1 MDAEYFKSVTILF
14 SDISDFTLLSM
25 SMAPA
30 DIVSVFNTIYI
41 AIDGKLDN
49 HEVYKMETI
58 SDSYMVASGLG
69 VSRVTSSSVIRTV
82 LFDPSAVSVL
92 CFSVLCVSV
101 LCVFRYC
108 VFRYCVFRYCVF
120 LYCVCFGIV
129 CFGIVR
135 VYSFGCMNVVS

>member
-108 VFRYCVFRYCVF
+108 VFRYCSCV
-120 LYCVCFGIV
+120 
-129 CFGIVR
+129 
-135 VYSFGCMNVVS
+135 